1 MKLTHLQLDELK
13 PAAINVRKRG
23 GKQVADL
30 LPSIRS
36 VGLLQPLLVR
46 PNCEG
51 FEIVAGQR
59 RYHALTKL
67 AEEGTADPVP
77 CIIMEDGDD
86 ANAIEAS
93 LAENIARLPMD
104 EIDQYKAFAALSK
117 QGRTVEDIAAQ
128 FGVTSRLVTQRLA
141 IANIIDPILNAYRR
155 EKIGPQTLRT
165 LTMATKRQQ
174 KAWWA
179 LFKDDDS
186 HAPQGSALREWL
198 FGGADIPVE
207 NALFDEADYDGSI
220 IADLFGENRYFDD
233 ATNFWTLQS
242 EALARLKTD
251 YLADG
256 WKEVSVLDIGER
268 WSKWEHRQRSKKQGG
283 RVYIQ
288 ISHDGEVTAHEGWLT
303 EKEAARAEKAKAKEN
318 GEVQPTPDRPELTK
332 AMQTYLDLHRHAAVR
347 ADLLTVPRIALCL
360 ATAQIIAGSDL
371 WEVKPERQKAGRNDI
386 AESLVANTAEDRFA
400 EERTAVQTLLG
411 MDEDGASPVVEGDPH
426 WQTPNRALDLFARLV
441 VLDDEAV
448 NRIFT
453 FVIAEAL
460 PAGSDLVEA
469 AGILLDTRLAD
480 DWTPDDA
487 FFDLLRDKEAIN
499 AVLKEVGG
507 KTVADAHIASTTKV
521 QKSVI
526 RQHLDGTRKPHRE
539 GWTPRYAE
547 FPVRGYTKR
556 GGIEAI
562 ERGRAAK
569 KALMSA

>member
-1 MKLTHLQLDELK
+1 MKLTHLQLDQLK

-23 GKQVADL
+23 GKDVADL

-36 VGLLQPLLVR
+36 IGLIQPLLVR

-51 FEIVAGQR
+51 FEVVAGGR

-86 ANAIEAS
+86 AKAIEAS
-93 LAENIARLPMD
+93 LAENVARLPMD
-104 EIDQYKAFAALSK
+104 EIDQYKAFAALAK
-117 QGRTVEDIAAQ
+117 QGSSVEDIASQ
-128 FGVTSRLVTQRLA
+128 FGVTPRLVTQRLA
-141 IANIIDPILNAYRR
+141 IANLIDPILNAYRR
-155 EKIGPQTLRT
+155 EEIGAQTVRT

-174 KAWWA
+174 KQWWT
-179 LFKDDDS
+179 LFKDEENY
-186 HAPQGSALREWL
+186 APQGQSLREWL

-220 IADLFGENRYFDD
+220 VADLFGEDRYFDD
-233 ATNFWTLQS
+233 AEKFWTLQNT
-242 EALARLKTD
+242 AIAKMKAA
-251 YLADG
+251 YLLDG
-256 WKEVSVLDIGER
+256 WTEVVIMDIGDWWTSWNRRTATKED
-268 WSKWEHRQRSKKQGG
+268 GG

-288 ISHDGEVTAHEGWLT
+288 ISGDGEVACHEGYIT
-303 EKEAARAEKAKAKEN
+303 DKEFERRQKAEAAEN
-318 GEVQPTPDRPELTK
+318 GEAPSTPDRPELTK

-347 ADLLTVPRIALCL
+347 ADLLTAPGIALCL

-371 WEVKPERQKAGRNDI
+371 WAVKPEPQKAGRNDI
-386 AESLVANTAEDRFA
+386 AESLVANAAEDRFA

-426 WQTPNRALDLFARLV
+426 WQIPNRALDLFAKLV
-441 VLDDEAV
+441 ALDDEAV

-453 FVIAEAL
+453 FVVAETL

-469 AGILLDTRLAD
+469 AGILLDTRLTD

-507 KTVADAHIASTTKV
+507 NTVADAHIASTAKV

-562 ERGRAAK
+562 ERGKSAKRALKTA
-569 KALMSA
+569 